1 MTMHP
6 EFTKTLVADHV
17 AQLRRDARPGPVPRQ
32 AGTAVDTGDVELRL
46 CRVGDD
52 PELERLAALDGKPVP
67 GGRLV
72 VAVLRARIV
81 AALPLVPGEPI
92 RDPFVRTDYLLPLL
106 ELRAAQ
112 LRDREPRRR
121 MIPRYVSLI
130 RGSIH
135 A

>member
-6 EFTKTLVADHV
+6 EFTTTLVADHV
-17 AQLRRDARPGPVPRQ
+17 AQLQRDARPRAVPRHETR
-32 AGTAVDTGDVELRL
+32 AAVDTGDVELRL

-52 PELERLAALDGKPVP
+52 PELERLAILDGKTLM

-72 VAVLRARIV
+72 VAVLRGRIV

-92 RDPFVRTDYLLPLL
+92 RDPFVRTDHLLPLL

-121 MIPRYVSLI
+121 M
-130 RGSIH
+130 
-135 A
+135 